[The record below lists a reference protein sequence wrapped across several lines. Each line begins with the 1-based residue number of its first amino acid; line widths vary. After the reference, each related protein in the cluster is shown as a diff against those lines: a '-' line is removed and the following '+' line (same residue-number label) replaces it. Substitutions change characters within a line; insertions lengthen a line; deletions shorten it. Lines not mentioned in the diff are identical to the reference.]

1 MKQRLQKVGDK
12 MIQFVQAPV
21 TEVLRVTS
29 FVSLF
34 QSRLDDTQIESVS
47 EAHPFWEFLFL
58 ESGKLSVLVDGELY
72 TLSPGELIL
81 YPPHSFHSI
90 AASSDTVVKI
100 ASFTTESNLLY
111 ELSGRILS
119 LGGALQEDL
128 SRIVA
133 FGKKILVG
141 HQSDN
146 DIRGMQLRDYVE
158 PADTQRLSNL
168 LELFLLDLF
177 NTKARTST
185 QNFRDEQFATFN
197 DFLKKHI
204 KENLTLEEICDGCFT
219 SATNLQKLCHK
230 QCGCGPVTYFISL
243 KIGAAKRMMKETSLN
258 FTQIAESLGF
268 SSVHYF
274 SKLFKAKTGMSP
286 SDYAKSVEKTR

>member
-1 MKQRLQKVGDK
+1 M
-12 MIQFVQAPV
+12 
-21 TEVLRVTS
+21 
-29 FVSLF
+29 
-34 QSRLDDTQIESVS
+34 
-47 EAHPFWEFLFL
+47 
-58 ESGKLSVLVDGELY
+58 
-72 TLSPGELIL
+72 
-81 YPPHSFHSI
+81 
-90 AASSDTVVKI
+90 
-100 ASFTTESNLLY
+100 TESNLLY

-141 HQSDN
+141 YQSDN